1 MQQPVNNKP
10 AASAWERPADQ
21 IKPNFKEYKV
31 SNKVLETIDFSVAK
45 ETEPTKPIAAKPA
58 KKNLGEHANY
68 FVDLAGTEADAKPF
82 LAVFEELKDKKKAET
97 KMDEILKKF
106 VNLVGK
112 VEISIDEK
120 ETFIVR
126 RLIEQTEPTL
136 KLLKDANPTSNDFS
150 KSKNKRAQGQSG
162 RGGFSDRDK
171 YQNKGGY
178 NNRDGGDRRGGFNR
192 DERPPTDAE
201 WRVEEDEMV

>member
-1 MQQPVNNKP
+1 M
-10 AASAWERPADQ
+10 
-21 IKPNFKEYKV
+21 
-31 SNKVLETIDFSVAK
+31 
-45 ETEPTKPIAAKPA
+45 
-58 KKNLGEHANY
+58 KNLGKHENY

-106 VNLVGK
+106 VDLVGK
-112 VEISIDEK
+112 VEISNDEK

-126 RLIEQTEPTL
+126 RLIEQTEPSL
-136 KLLKDANPTSNDFS
+136 KLLKDANPTSNNFPR
-150 KSKNKRAQGQSG
+150 SKNNREKGQSG
-162 RGGFSDRDK
+162 RGGYSGDK
-171 YQNKGGY
+171 YGGNKDRNY
-178 NNRDGGDRRGGFNR
+178 NNRDGDRRGGFNR

>member
-1 MQQPVNNKP
+1 
-10 AASAWERPADQ
+10 
-21 IKPNFKEYKV
+21 V
-31 SNKVLETIDFSVAK
+31 SF
-45 ETEPTKPIAAKPA
+45 
-58 KKNLGEHANY
+58 Y
-68 FVDLAGTEADAKPF
+68 VDLAGTEADAKPF

-97 KMDEILKKF
+97 KMEEILKKF
-106 VNLVGK
+106 VDLVGK
-112 VEISIDEK
+112 VEISNDEK

-126 RLIEQTEPTL
+126 RLIEQTEPTP

-150 KSKNKRAQGQSG
+150 KSKNKRGQGQSG